1 MLVALSGKGLSKGTI
16 ALTIRFDFS
25 FRLFS
30 ILTFSPH
37 PTQNRVPPT
46 MSLQTSQELLTS
58 LRVTLQKLEQN
69 PDPAQDPGALA
80 ELKTILLN
88 RIAELEVALT
98 LEPAVE
104 ASKPPLVADLVPP
117 ASMSDVSSGKDAPDP
132 ATPLPAEKLEKLD

>member
-1 MLVALSGKGLSKGTI
+1 
-16 ALTIRFDFS
+16 
-25 FRLFS
+25 
-30 ILTFSPH
+30 
-37 PTQNRVPPT
+37 

-98 LEPAVE
+98 LEPAAD

-117 ASMSDVSSGKDAPDP
+117 ASMSDGSSGKDAPSP
-132 ATPLPAEKLEKLD
+132 ASPLPAEKLEKLD